1 MLQYQAITIIRN
13 LPVDACAAV
22 PKLLITVGGK
32 AVITLSLD
40 ISNNI
45 RKIET
50 KQKLHP
56 RKSDTLQAM
65 IHLEIGLER
74 DLWYISFSN
83 MGIE

>member
-1 MLQYQAITIIRN
+1 MPKLMFLVLQYQGITINRD

-65 IHLEIGLER
+65 IHLEIG
-74 DLWYISFSN
+74 
-83 MGIE
+83 